1 VAVTHP
7 DIASLVDGGETT
19 LSTRSKERVNEQS
32 NIRLSHRRIIRS
44 TIMAQLNSNLHQLF
58 NIVQKDSRIGIGLMS
73 GTSLDGLDIALCRF
87 AGSGLQTKCELLKF
101 TTVPYQ
107 EFFKSEVR
115 TIFARRQ
122 VDLEKVCL
130 LNDFIGS
137 YHAEL
142 ILQALTDWD
151 VKPDEVDF
159 IASHGQTIYHAPKRL
174 HGQQGYPN
182 ATLQIG
188 DGDHLAIK
196 TGILTICDFRQKNV
210 AAGGEGAP
218 LALYGDV
225 LLGSKAGED
234 RILVNI
240 GGISNLTYLP
250 ADGDL
255 AKVLC
260 SDIGPGNTLIDMY
273 CRKYFDKAFD
283 EDSAIA
289 FSGEVNGGLLNSLL
303 KHPFFGEQ
311 PPKTTGPELFNKD
324 YVSKAQERSGTTHI
338 APKDVIA
345 TLSAFTAKAIADFGR
360 GYLPKGAKMFV
371 SGGGAKNP
379 FVMNYLA
386 ERLYKTTIADTAAL
400 GINPDAKEAILFAL
414 LGNEA
419 LTGEPLVIGN
429 NPAVLMG
436 KFSFAG

>member
-1 VAVTHP
+1 MAPLNNNLQHLFT
-7 DIASLVDGGETT
+7 IA
-19 LSTRSKERVNEQS
+19 
-32 NIRLSHRRIIRS
+32 
-44 TIMAQLNSNLHQLF
+44 
-58 NIVQKDSRIGIGLMS
+58 QKPARIGIGLMS
-73 GTSLDGLDIALCRF
+73 GTSLDGLDIALCKF
-87 AGSGLQTKCELLKF
+87 TGSGLQTQCELLQF
-101 TTVPYQ
+101 TTTPYPD
-107 EFFKSEVR
+107 FFKSEVR
-115 TIFARRQ
+115 SIFSRRQ

-130 LNDFIGS
+130 LNDFIGT

-142 ILQALTDWD
+142 ILQALQSWN
-151 VKPDEVDF
+151 VKPVEVDF

-174 HGQQGYPN
+174 HRQEGYPN

-188 DGDHLAIK
+188 DGDHIAVK
-196 TGILTICDFRQKNV
+196 TGILTISDFRQKPI

-240 GGISNLTYLP
+240 GGISNLTFLP
-250 ADGDL
+250 ADGDMD
-255 AKVLC
+255 KVLC
-260 SDIGPGNTLIDMY
+260 SDIGPGNTLIDMF
-273 CRKYFDKAFD
+273 CRTWFDKAYD

-289 FSGEVNGGLLNSLL
+289 FSGEVNEALLSSLL

-311 PPKTTGPELFNKD
+311 PPKTTGPELFND
-324 YVSKAQERSGTTHI
+324 EYVRKAQERSGTSHI
-338 APKDVIA
+338 DHKDVIA
-345 TLSAFTAKAIADFGR
+345 TLSAFTAKAIADFVSA
-360 GYLPKGAKMFV
+360 YLPEGARMFI

-379 FVMNYLA
+379 FVMQYLQTH
-386 ERLYKTTIADTAAL
+386 LHKTTIADTAAL

-419 LTGEPLVIGN
+419 LAGQPLRIGT
-429 NPAVLMG
+429 NPSVLMG